1 VLRCRRWLGIWPAT
15 RAGTRSRSKPQP
27 FQKAELLKNVFV
39 VPLNVTPAPVQ
50 LEAGGA
56 ALTFSDAASG
66 PKCLTIATLG
76 AHARVQSCSLAQENK
91 RPSQSDILAG
101 GAKGTRTPDLLVAN
115 ETRYQLRHSPA
126 DRRADQHRD
135 FTTVK
140 PRRTCAFLRLRPPSQ
155 SLAPPP
161 ERRLSPAPPGSAR
174 TPQPDRKD
182 QLCAQSAGPAASKHR
197 SA

>member
-1 VLRCRRWLGIWPAT
+1 MEWILYGATGITGP
-15 RAGTRSRSKPQP
+15 
-27 FQKAELLKNVFV
+27 
-39 VPLNVTPAPVQ
+39 
-50 LEAGGA
+50 GGA
-56 ALTFSDAASG
+56 ALTFSDAAPG

>member
-1 VLRCRRWLGIWPAT
+1 VSSLARHLACHTCWDAVEVEATAVSESRTAEERVRRAVERHSCSGPVGGRWSSPDLLRRG
-15 RAGTRSRSKPQP
+15 
-27 FQKAELLKNVFV
+27 
-39 VPLNVTPAPVQ
+39 
-50 LEAGGA
+50 
-56 ALTFSDAASG
+56 G

-76 AHARVQSCSLAQENK
+76 AHARVQSCSPAQESK